1 MPKIKTNRM
10 AHKKFRVNAKGKL
23 KRAQAYKSHNTG
35 KKSPKRRRQLRACTR
50 VDSANAGAVKRQLPN
65 EGKR

>member
-23 KRAQAYKSHNTG
+23 KRAQAFKSHHTG
-35 KKSPKRRRQLRACTR
+35 KKTPKRRRQLRACKR
-50 VDSANAGAVKRQLPN
+50 VDSANLGAVKRQLVN
-65 EGKR
+65 ESTR